1 MKIRT
6 QLFLQTGLVLLLVM
20 ILTMVSLDSTNS
32 LTETSKW
39 VEHTHEV
46 IERVNLLGKLL
57 VDMETGERGFLL
69 VGEDAYLEP
78 YNAGKKRFE
87 KVMDEAKVL
96 VSDNPE
102 QVTRL
107 ENVDELVAQWHE
119 KAGSIEIATRRRV
132 NDSTVS
138 MAAVLDLLRQNTGKK
153 YMDELRVMLN
163 EIVKVEKTLMT
174 TRSKD
179 AETAAKNSVTTSL
192 ATASIGFVITMC
204 IAVWLVVSITNS
216 LKQANHAIKAVASG
230 DLTVQIDNNKKD
242 EIGEMLG
249 YLQTMVYKLK
259 DTITFITGATDSIT
273 TASEQMSASSQQLS
287 HGASEQAASAEEVSS
302 SMEQMTA
309 NIQQSADNAQQ
320 TEKIAF
326 KASDDIREGSQAVNL
341 AVTSMKNI
349 ADKISIIG
357 EIARQTNLLALN
369 AAVEAARAGEHG
381 KGFAV
386 VASEVRKLAE
396 RSQQA
401 ANEIDIL
408 SKSSV
413 SISEKSGRIL
423 EDIVPNIQKTSKLVQ
438 EISASSIEQ
447 NSGARQVNSAIQELN
462 KVIQSNAAT
471 AEEMAASSE
480 ELETQAIQLRET
492 ISFFNLGNEISRR
505 NSTKSQTRNTR
516 TANTMLAKSK
526 LKNGVVLNLENENA
540 LDAEFEK
547 FY

>member
-69 VGEDAYLEP
+69 VGEDTYLEP

-192 ATASIGFVITMC
+192 AAASIGFVITMC
-204 IAVWLVVSITNS
+204 IAVWLVVSITSS

>member
-396 RSQQA
+396 R
-401 ANEIDIL
+401 IDIL